1 VAAVSKEAMVRSRW
15 ERGMLEHLLFSEVT
29 EETRGPMI
37 YFDCPGCRQQRAKGI
52 PYERMTRVWFLHVFP
67 IVPANLATKETS
79 ITCLQ
84 CGVLLGAELKLADLV
99 GKTPEELIG
108 RIYFR
113 TTFLQKALAVIAL
126 FVAIFPM
133 VGFVMSLIAVV
144 ANWQTRTWP
153 KRISVIA
160 LVLSIPLM
168 LFLGIGLALE
178 AMGVI

>member
-1 VAAVSKEAMVRSRW
+1 
-15 ERGMLEHLLFSEVT
+15 MLESLLFSEVT
-29 EETRGPMI
+29 EETPGPMI
-37 YFDCPGCRQQRAKGI
+37 CFDCPGCGQQRAQGF
-52 PYERMTRVWFLHVFP
+52 PYQRMSRVWFLHLFP
-67 IVPANLATKETS
+67 IVPKNLATKETW

-84 CGVLLGAELKLADLV
+84 CGVLLGSELKLADLV

-126 FVAIFPM
+126 FVAIVPL

-144 ANWQTRTWP
+144 ANWKTRTWP
-153 KRISVIA
+153 KRISMIA

-178 AMGVI
+178 AMGII